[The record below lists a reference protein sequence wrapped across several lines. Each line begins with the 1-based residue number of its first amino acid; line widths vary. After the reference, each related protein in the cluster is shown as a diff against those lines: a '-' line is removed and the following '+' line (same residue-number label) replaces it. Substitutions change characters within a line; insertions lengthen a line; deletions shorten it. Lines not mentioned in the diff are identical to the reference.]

1 MPEMCDQTKLIN
13 NDERDIL
20 QEVMNIAFG
29 KASADLA
36 ELIDIYVVLS
46 IPDITLLSTVEVP
59 QYIEEEI
66 KDFER
71 VCVIKQNF
79 RGKFHGSALLFF
91 PGGAGKQLFSLF
103 DNGDKSDDD
112 LADLSVVLEKE
123 TLLEVGNILIGASVG
138 KVAELLDDE
147 ITYRPP
153 KIIVDSSPN
162 DIVDWDLAEP
172 ECPAIL
178 MRTVFGFEERDIS
191 GFLFLI
197 PSCNSF
203 EWLKKALNSFLE
215 QYT

>member
-1 MPEMCDQTKLIN
+1 MCDQSKIIN
-13 NDERDIL
+13 DDERDIL

-29 KASADLA
+29 KASAELA

-46 IPDITLLSTVEVP
+46 IPDITLLNTVDVP

-71 VCVIKQNF
+71 VTVIKQNY

-103 DNGDKSDDD
+103 ENGENPATD
-112 LADLSVVLEKE
+112 LDDLSVVLEKE
-123 TLLEVGNILIGASVG
+123 TLLEVGNILIGASVS

-147 ITYRPP
+147 ITFRPP
-153 KIIVDSSPN
+153 QILIDNNPD

-178 MRTVFGFEERDIS
+178 MRTVFGFDKRDIS

-197 PSCNSF
+197 PSYNSF

-215 QYT
+215 QYI

>member
-1 MPEMCDQTKLIN
+1 
-13 NDERDIL
+13 
-20 QEVMNIAFG
+20 
-29 KASADLA
+29 
-36 ELIDIYVVLS
+36 
-46 IPDITLLSTVEVP
+46 VEVP

-103 DNGDKSDDD
+103 DNGDKSDADP
-112 LADLSVVLEKE
+112 ADLSVVLEKE

-138 KVAELLDDE
+138 KVAELLGDE

-162 DIVDWDLAEP
+162 DILDWDLAEP

-178 MRTVFGFEERDIS
+178 MRTVFSFEKRDIS

-197 PSCNSF
+197 PSYNSF
-203 EWLKKALNSFLE
+203 QWLKKALNSFLE

>member
-1 MPEMCDQTKLIN
+1 MCDQTKLIN

-46 IPDITLLSTVEVP
+46 ITDITLLSTVEVP

-178 MRTVFGFEERDIS
+178 MRTVFSFEKRDIS

-197 PSCNSF
+197 PSYNSF

>member
-1 MPEMCDQTKLIN
+1 MCNQN
-13 NDERDIL
+13 NIITEDEKDIL

-36 ELIDIYVVLS
+36 ELIDIYVVLT
-46 IPDITLLSTVEVP
+46 IPGIQLLSTADVP

-66 KDFER
+66 KGFER

-103 DNGDKSDDD
+103 DNGDKSDADP
-112 LADLSVVLEKE
+112 ADLSVVLEKE

-178 MRTVFGFEERDIS
+178 MRTVFSFEKRDIS

-197 PSCNSF
+197 PSYNSF

>member
-1 MPEMCDQTKLIN
+1 MCDRKKLIN
-13 NDERDIL
+13 DDERDIL

-91 PGGAGKQLFSLF
+91 PGGAGKQLFSLL
-103 DNGDKSDDD
+103 DNGDKSDAH
-112 LADLSVVLEKE
+112 LTDLSVVLEKE

-178 MRTVFGFEERDIS
+178 MRTVFSFEKRDIS

-197 PSCNSF
+197 PSYNSF

>member
-1 MPEMCDQTKLIN
+1 MCDQN
-13 NDERDIL
+13 NIITDDERDIL

-29 KASADLA
+29 KASAELA

-46 IPDITLLSTVEVP
+46 IPDVTLLRTVDVP

-71 VCVIKQNF
+71 VTVIKQNY

-103 DNGDKSDDD
+103 DNGEKPETD
-112 LADLSVVLEKE
+112 LDGLSVVLEKE
-123 TLLEVGNILIGASVG
+123 TLLEVGNILIGASVS

-147 ITYRPP
+147 INYRPP
-153 KIIVDSSPN
+153 QIIIDSNPD

-178 MRTVFGFEERDIS
+178 MRTVFGFDKHDVS

-197 PSCNSF
+197 PSYNSF
-203 EWLKKALNSFLE
+203 EWLKKALNAFLE
-215 QYT
+215 QYD